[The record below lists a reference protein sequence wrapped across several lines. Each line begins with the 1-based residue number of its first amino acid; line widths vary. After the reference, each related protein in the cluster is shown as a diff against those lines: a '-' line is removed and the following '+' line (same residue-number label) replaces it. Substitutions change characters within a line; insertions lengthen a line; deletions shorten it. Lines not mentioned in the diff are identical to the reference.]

1 MPARRPAEGPEA
13 RFGARPVP
21 YQIGT
26 RVWSAGRLLLLA
38 ALLVVT
44 FGAFFLTALRVT
56 TRARE
61 VSVPDVLGRD
71 IKEATAVLAQAGL
84 ALTVDQR
91 RADPKIAADHV
102 LSQDPAPGTV
112 LRRQRTV
119 RVRVSDGQR
128 DPEIPSVVGLAERTA
143 EIVLTQASVAI
154 GARSEVHTGSYPAGT
169 IIAQDPPGSGRAGS
183 VSLLVNRGQAG
194 TTYVMPDVIGT
205 LGVRVVDILRRRGF
219 RVTIGADVPYPGLPP
234 GVVVRQTPQAGFQ
247 VALGEPIVLELSR

>member
-1 MPARRPAEGPEA
+1 MPAG
-13 RFGARPVP
+13 RPVSGHDAKP
-21 YQIGT
+21 VPHQFRT

-38 ALLVVT
+38 ATLVVT

-61 VSVPDVLGRD
+61 VAVPDVRGRAVT
-71 IKEATAVLAQAGL
+71 EATALLAQAGL
-84 ALTVDQR
+84 VLSVDQR

-102 LSQDPAPGTV
+102 LSQDPPPGTV
-112 LRRQRTV
+112 LRRQRAV

-128 DPEIPSVVGLAERTA
+128 DPEVPSVVGLAERTA

-154 GARSEVHTGSYPAGT
+154 GARAEVETGTYPAGAV
-169 IIAQDPPGSGRAGS
+169 IAQDPPGAGRAGS
-183 VSLLVNRGQAG
+183 VNLLVNRGQAG
-194 TTYVMPDVIGT
+194 STYVMPDVIGT

-219 RVTIGADVPYPGLPP
+219 RVTVGADEPYPGLPP

>member
-1 MPARRPAEGPEA
+1 MPAGRPASGHDTK
-13 RFGARPVP
+13 PVP
-21 YQIGT
+21 HQFRT

-38 ALLVVT
+38 AALVVT

-61 VSVPDVLGRD
+61 VAVPDVRGRSMAD
-71 IKEATAVLAQAGL
+71 ATAMLTGAGL
-84 ALTVDQR
+84 ILTVDQR
-91 RADPKIAADHV
+91 RADPKVAADHV
-102 LSQDPAPGTV
+102 LSQDPAAGTI
-112 LRRQRTV
+112 LRRQRAV

-128 DPEIPSVVGLAERTA
+128 DPEVPSVVGLAERTA

-154 GARSEVHTGSYPAGT
+154 GVRTEVQSGTYPAGT
-169 IIAQDPPGSGRAGS
+169 VIAQDPPGAGRAGS
-183 VSLLVNRGQAG
+183 VSLLINRGQTG
-194 TTYVMPDVIGT
+194 TTFVMPDLIGA

-219 RVTIGADVPYPGLPP
+219 RVTVGSDVPYPGLPP